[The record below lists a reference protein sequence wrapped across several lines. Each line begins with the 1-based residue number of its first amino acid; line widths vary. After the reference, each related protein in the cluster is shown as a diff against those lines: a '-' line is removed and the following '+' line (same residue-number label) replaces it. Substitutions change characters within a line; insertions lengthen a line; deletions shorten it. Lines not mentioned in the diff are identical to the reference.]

1 MTAEIEAAFAS
12 RAGIDGDGEGLTIDM
27 MAGLAAS
34 LKKISDVVARQWE
47 IELRLY
53 QAIFT
58 RVIPPKTKTVVAT
71 AVTITST
78 EHDLGPPDGFAWA
91 IQRITAAG
99 LAAADVI
106 SVYRGVPSSGTID
119 PSNFMNVLT
128 GTAPSWHPGRTGLML
143 QPGESIVAN
152 GTGLNAATTQVTIT
166 GEVIQ
171 MEQWL
176 LPHFLL

>member
-1 MTAEIEAAFAS
+1 VTAEIEAAFSS
-12 RAGIDGDGEGLTIDM
+12 RAGLSPDGDGLSVETL
-27 MAGLAAS
+27 AGLAGS
-34 LKKISDVVARQWE
+34 LRKIAEVVDRQWQ

-58 RVIPPKTKTVVAT
+58 RVIPPKTRAVSGGSVV
-71 AVTITST
+71 ITST

-91 IQRITAAG
+91 FQRITAAG
-99 LAAADVI
+99 LASADVI
-106 SVYRGVPSSGTID
+106 SLYRGVPSSGTVD
-119 PSNFMNVLT
+119 ASNFMNVLT

-143 QPGESIVAN
+143 QPGESVVAS
-152 GTGLNAATTQVTIT
+152 GTGLTATQVTIT

>member
-1 MTAEIEAAFAS
+1 MTAEIEAAFTAS
-12 RAGIDGDGEGLTIDM
+12 AGLDGDGEGLSAAM
-27 MAGLAAS
+27 LAGLAGS
-34 LKKISDVVARQWE
+34 LRKISDVVERQWQ

-58 RVIPPKTKTVVAT
+58 RVIPPKTKTVSAGS
-71 AVTITST
+71 VTITST

-91 IQRITAAG
+91 VQRLTAAG
-99 LAAADVI
+99 LAAADIV
-106 SVYRGVPSSGTID
+106 SFYRGVPSSGTID
-119 PSNFMNVLT
+119 NSNFLNVVT
-128 GTAPSWHPGRTGLML
+128 GTAPAWHPGRTGLML
-143 QPGESIVAN
+143 QPGESIVAS
-152 GTGLNAATTQVTIT
+152 GTGLTATQVTIT

>member
-1 MTAEIEAAFAS
+1 MTAEIEAAFAAQGA
-12 RAGIDGDGEGLTIDM
+12 AGDGDGLSVDM
-27 MAGLAAS
+27 LAGLSAS
-34 LKKISDVVARQWE
+34 LRKISEVVERQWQ

-58 RVIPPKTKTVVAT
+58 RVIPPKTKTVSGTNV
-71 AVTITST
+71 VITST

-91 IQRITAAG
+91 VQRITAAG
-99 LAAADVI
+99 LAAADII
-106 SVYRGVPSSGTID
+106 SLYRGVPSSGTVD

-128 GTAPSWHPGRTGLML
+128 GTAPAWHPGRTGLML
-143 QPGESIVAN
+143 QPGESIVAS
-152 GTGLNAATTQVTIT
+152 GTGLTATQVTIT